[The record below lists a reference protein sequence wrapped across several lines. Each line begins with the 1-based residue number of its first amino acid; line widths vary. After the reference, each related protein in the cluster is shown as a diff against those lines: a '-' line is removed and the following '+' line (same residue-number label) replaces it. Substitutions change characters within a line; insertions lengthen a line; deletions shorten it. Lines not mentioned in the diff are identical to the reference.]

1 MNEDVYVSP
10 NVQKVFTLSYMYFGT
25 IGTVVGMAVG
35 IIVSLVFPSK
45 QSIDP
50 KLLTPCIRKY
60 MHYEHKGKTKSDEIK
75 IKELKSAESQDTP
88 L

>member
-1 MNEDVYVSP
+1 MNEDVYVNP
-10 NVQKVFTLSYMYFGT
+10 KVQKIYTLSYMYFGT
-25 IGTVVGMAVG
+25 IGAVVGMIVG

-45 QSIDP
+45 QNIDP

-60 MHYEHKGKTKSDEIK
+60 MDYKHKGKTKPDEIK
-75 IKELKSAESQDTP
+75 IEELRSADSQDTP